1 MPLPA
6 GEYRPFKL
14 VEADTDTKFGSSN
27 GQRYSGEVFMGDL
40 LYYSETLHFFSEGAI
55 KNLSEDVPGSDLF
68 FRKITLGIAR
78 KEHWTK
84 TRPVRRPRM
93 GGETARKVGR
103 ETLKSKAKVEFPRR
117 VSRHGH

>member
-1 MPLPA
+1 MQSLGPVMDK
-6 GEYRPFKL
+6 GI
-14 VEADTDTKFGSSN
+14 VEK
-27 GQRYSGEVFMGDL
+27 YSWGIYCTIL
-40 LYYSETLHFFSEGAI
+40 RLYSFFSEGAI

-84 TRPVRRPRM
+84 TRPVRRPRL

-117 VSRHGH
+117 VSRHGR